1 MFCNTLSFREIS
13 FKTYFFEKKKSP
25 KSEQRIRKVYI
36 FATF

>member
-13 FKTYFFEKKKSP
+13 FKTYFFEKKSP

-36 FATF
+36 FAMF